1 MEIKFEA
8 RCSGAGEDS
17 TAFGHHRWTQ
27 QDDIQA
33 LHITTH
39 HNSYDCT
46 SATRYNNKKS
56 GLQRGMYLEETAV
69 VSLMSGRYR
78 LGDLFAT

>member
-1 MEIKFEA
+1 MEIKFVA
-8 RCSGAGEDS
+8 RCSRAVEES
-17 TAFGHHRWTQ
+17 TAFGHNRWTQ

-33 LHITTH
+33 LHITIPH
-39 HNSYDCT
+39 DSYDCT

-56 GLQRGMYLEETAV
+56 GLKRGMYLEETAV